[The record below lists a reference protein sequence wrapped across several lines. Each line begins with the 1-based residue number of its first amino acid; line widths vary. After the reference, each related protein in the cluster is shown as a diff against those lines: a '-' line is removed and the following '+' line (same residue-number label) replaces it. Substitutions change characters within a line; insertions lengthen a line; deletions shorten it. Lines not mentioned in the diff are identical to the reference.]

1 MGAARAPSRKVC
13 SKLFNV
19 QKISIRGEFITLGQL
34 LKLTG
39 EVPTGGEVKDYLA
52 ETTPIVNGE
61 PENRRGRKLRVG
73 DVIVLQHVGQI
84 ECE

>member
-1 MGAARAPSRKVC
+1 MGAAQAPLRKLC
-13 SKLFNV
+13 STLVNV

-39 EVPTGGEVKDYLA
+39 EVPSGGEVKDYLA
-52 ETTPIVNGE
+52 EITPIVNGQ
-61 PENRRGRKLRVG
+61 PENRRGRKLRAG
-73 DVIVLQHVGQI
+73 DVIVLQHVGQV